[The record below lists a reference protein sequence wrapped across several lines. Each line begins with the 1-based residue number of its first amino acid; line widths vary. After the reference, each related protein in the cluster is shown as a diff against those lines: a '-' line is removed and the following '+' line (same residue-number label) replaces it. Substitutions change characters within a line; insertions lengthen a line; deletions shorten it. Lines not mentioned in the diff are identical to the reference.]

1 MHSIRVIEEAPVY
14 ELMGFDYPFFEGPT
28 SSGNG
33 GTTVL
38 SCYENGGKTASI

>member
-1 MHSIRVIEEAPVY
+1 MNEWALIIQT
-14 ELMGFDYPFFEGPT
+14 FQFFVGPT
-28 SSGNG
+28 SSENG